1 LLLQRLSDDS
11 VRARSGVDR
20 SVELPESDE
29 IDDAW
34 RRVQLLGDTLRAE
47 ELQALSDRE
56 ILRRLFHEDD
66 VRLFQSAPVYFRCRC
81 SRERVIG
88 MLRSLGAEEIR
99 SVLAE
104 RGEVEVRCD
113 FCNRAY
119 RFDSVDV
126 EQLFATA
133 PTADSSETRH

>member
-1 LLLQRLSDDS
+1 VSG
-11 VRARSGVDR
+11 RSGGTPAHIDDA
-20 SVELPESDE
+20 S

-34 RRVQLLGDTLRAE
+34 RRVQLLADTLRPE
-47 ELQALSDRE
+47 ELQALSDRD

-66 VRLFQSAPVYFRCRC
+66 VRLFESAPVFFRCRC
-81 SRERVIG
+81 SRERVSG
-88 MLRSLGAEEIR
+88 MLRSLGAAEIR

-104 RGEVEVRCD
+104 QGHVEVRCD

-126 EQLFATA
+126 EHLFASGA
-133 PTADSSETRH
+133 AADSSEAVH